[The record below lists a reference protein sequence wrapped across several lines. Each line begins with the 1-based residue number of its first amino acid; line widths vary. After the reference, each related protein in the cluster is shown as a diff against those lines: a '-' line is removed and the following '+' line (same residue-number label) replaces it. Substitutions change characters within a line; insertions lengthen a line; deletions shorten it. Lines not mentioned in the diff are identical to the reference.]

1 MILATILM
9 FCTLI
14 VSRRYKVLPCAI
26 ITLAVMGIGVLLF
39 CIVPAWC
46 IVSIGCYLCGV
57 ATSLK
62 MVLAI
67 AGLIDVFYE
76 YGAVKNHDKITSLE

>member
-1 MILATILM
+1 MILATILL

-14 VSRRYKVLPCAI
+14 SSRRYKILPCAT
-26 ITLAVMGIGVLLF
+26 ITLVMMGIGILLF
-39 CIVPAWC
+39 CFVPAWC

>member
-1 MILATILM
+1 MILVTILLL
-9 FCTLI
+9 CTLI
-14 VSRRYKVLPCAI
+14 GSPRYKVLPCAML
-26 ITLAVMGIGVLLF
+26 TLAIMSIGALLF
-39 CIVPAWC
+39 CFVPAWC

-57 ATSLK
+57 TTSLK

-76 YGAVKNHDKITSLE
+76 YGAVKNHDKITSIE